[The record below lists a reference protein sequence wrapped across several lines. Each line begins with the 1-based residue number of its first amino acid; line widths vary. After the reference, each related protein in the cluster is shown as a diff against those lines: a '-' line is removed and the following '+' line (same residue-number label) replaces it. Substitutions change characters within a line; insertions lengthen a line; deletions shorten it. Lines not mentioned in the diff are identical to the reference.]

1 MNYGYVSLTGKVRD
15 NDEDSVLVLS
25 ATTTS
30 EGKSEGKFL
39 GIVAD
44 GMGGGEYGE
53 VASRIA
59 VNTFR
64 NILGPMVLR
73 GKVRKSELRDLMIRS
88 FEGSNFEIL
97 QVAKKHD
104 LYLMGTT
111 VTSLFLSGNYALIGN
126 LGDSR
131 TYVFDKDGNVKFKTK
146 DHSYVQ
152 ELVDSTKITQ
162 EDARSYPRRN
172 ELTRSLGIES
182 ECIPDFYEVEIEPG
196 DSILLCCDGL
206 WEAYSDE
213 EMGKTITGNIPA
225 QLLVDEIANS
235 ANLRD
240 GSDNISLVLV
250 KPQFY

>member
-1 MNYGYVSLTGKVRD
+1 MDCGHVSLTGKVRD
-15 NDEDSVLVLS
+15 NDEDSILVLS

-30 EGKSEGKFL
+30 EGRSEGKLL
-39 GIVAD
+39 GLVAD

-59 VNTFR
+59 ASTFR
-64 NILGPMVLR
+64 NIVGPMVLR
-73 GKVRKSELRDLMIRS
+73 EKVRKSELKEVMVRS
-88 FEGSNFEIL
+88 FERANLDIL
-97 QVAKKHD
+97 QVAKRNN

-111 VTSLFLSGNYALIGN
+111 ATVLFLSGNYALIGN

-131 TYVFDKDGNVKFKTK
+131 TYVFGRDGKTKFRTK

-152 ELVDSTKITQ
+152 VLVDSGEMT
-162 EDARSYPRRN
+162 EEVARNHPRRN

-182 ECIPDFYEVEIEPG
+182 ECTPDLYEVEIETG

-206 WEAYSDE
+206 WDAYTDE
-213 EMGKTITGNIPA
+213 EIGKFIMNDIPA
-225 QLLVDEIANS
+225 QILANEIANS
-235 ANLRD
+235 ANIKD

-250 KPQFY
+250 KP